1 MLLSLCP
8 AASYFYFGAS
18 AACHLALPPCVHPL
32 LSADSVAEKFYSFD
46 SNSNCSGS
54 LLLLLLST
62 SDCRQDSLLLLAVNV
77 VTIAVVVAVAKYVS
91 VSKLQQ
97 NNTPGCNCF
106 KCLCM
111 NAKCGAS
118 YPGWLPSNNSLRL
131 PVEQASS
138 ALMLCRLSSL
148 ALNIGYNGF
157 NYNNAD

>member
-18 AACHLALPPCVHPL
+18 AACHRALHPCVHPL

-46 SNSNCSGS
+46 FNSNCSGS

-91 VSKLQQ
+91 VSKLQ
-97 NNTPGCNCF
+97 
-106 KCLCM
+106 
-111 NAKCGAS
+111 
-118 YPGWLPSNNSLRL
+118 
-131 PVEQASS
+131 
-138 ALMLCRLSSL
+138 
-148 ALNIGYNGF
+148 
-157 NYNNAD
+157 